1 MTDLHDSGIGS
12 DTNTTLSEGA
22 CILKPVGGSYYPK
35 CVRCGWL
42 SAVGYSSL
50 VVARRSC
57 EHECRA
63 EPKPVGK
70 AWELRASLCR
80 NAVLGAARAW
90 REYRRADGTP
100 SATYASLCADLDR
113 AIDEYQEIIRAY

>member
-1 MTDLHDSGIGS
+1 MTNSPDNSTNIAELS
-12 DTNTTLSEGA
+12 DGA
-22 CILKPVGGSYYPK
+22 CILEPVGGSYYPK

-50 VVARRSC
+50 SAACQSC
-57 EHECRA
+57 EHPCSA
-63 EPKPVGK
+63 QPKPVGK

-90 REYRRADGTP
+90 REYRRTP
-100 SATYASLCADLDR
+100 QCHSTMSARTALCPLG
-113 AIDEYQEIIRAY
+113 